1 VEAAVD
7 ADVIVIGSRAA
18 GAATAL
24 LLARDGLR
32 VIAVDRAHFP
42 SDTLSSHQLQLP
54 GAACLLRW
62 GLLERLTA
70 TGVPP
75 TRELRFDP
83 GPAVLRT
90 TISEYD
96 GVAAMYSPRRT
107 VLDALLV
114 DAARESGAEV
124 IEGFDAGDFVMD
136 AGRVTGVRGRLRSGP
151 VGAERTL
158 TAPLVIGADGK
169 HSTTAKAVGAREYHR
184 APAQSAACYAYWDG
198 LDVAGGE
205 MYARDRRMV
214 GAWPTNDGLTVTF
227 VGLPA
232 NDFDAFRADSQAAV
246 LASLDLAGDLG
257 ERARSATRV
266 EQIRATN
273 DLPHLFRTPG
283 GPGWALVGDA
293 GLVMDPITG
302 QGIGHA
308 LQDAES
314 LAEAVTAGLGG
325 AQPLDQALASYGRRR
340 DARRFDMHQ
349 MTADLASFAPAPGAD
364 VLFGAL
370 AENPEAMGGF
380 FAVLAGIESPRSFF
394 APGHLRR
401 ILGWRRMIAM
411 MRAGR
416 PPRVKLT

>member
-1 VEAAVD
+1 MD
-7 ADVIVIGSRAA
+7 ADVIVVGSRAA

-24 LLARDGLR
+24 LLARNGLR

-54 GAACLLRW
+54 GAACLQRW

-70 TGVPP
+70 SGVPP

-90 TISEYD
+90 TIRAYD
-96 GVAAMYSPRRT
+96 GVEAMYSPRRT
-107 VLDALLV
+107 VLDSLLV

-124 IEGFDAGDFVMD
+124 IEGFDARELVVDS
-136 AGRVTGVRGRLRSGP
+136 GRVTGVRGRLRSAPIGS
-151 VGAERTL
+151 ERTL

-169 HSTTAKAVGAREYHR
+169 HSTTAKAVGAREYRR
-184 APAQSAACYAYWDG
+184 APAQSAAGYAYWDG

-214 GAWPTNDGLTVTF
+214 GAWPTHDGLTVTF

-232 NDFDAFRADSQAAV
+232 ADFDAFRADSEAGV
-246 LASLDLAGDLG
+246 LAALDLAGDLG

-266 EQIRATN
+266 EPVRATN
-273 DLPHLFRTPG
+273 DLPHLFRTPA

-325 AQPLDQALASYGRRR
+325 RQPLDQALASYGRRR
-340 DARRFDMHQ
+340 DERRQGMHQ
-349 MTADLASFAPAPGAD
+349 MTADLASFAPARGND

-370 AENPEAMGGF
+370 AESPEATAGF

-394 APGHLRR
+394 APGNIRR
-401 ILGWRRMIAM
+401 MLGWRTTMSLI
-411 MRAGR
+411 RAGR
-416 PPRVKLT
+416 PARVRLT